1 MLLLWIIVTADRA
14 KSIKTDAKVNH
25 EATDKLIKELI
36 AEKERLLRELENAK
50 TGGAGS
56 TRTGFSDEGQLIL
69 RVQFAEL
76 LTLIVF
82 LPQPDMHQ

>member
-76 LTLIVF
+76 LPLIVF